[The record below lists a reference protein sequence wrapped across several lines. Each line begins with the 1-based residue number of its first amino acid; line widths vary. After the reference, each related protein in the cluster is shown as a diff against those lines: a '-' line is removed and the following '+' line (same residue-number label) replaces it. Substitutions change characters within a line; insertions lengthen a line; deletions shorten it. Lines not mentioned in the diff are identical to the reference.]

1 MIRITA
7 TGLKTN
13 FRKHLALVWRE
24 DILVT
29 KHGKDIAI
37 LVAPQAAIRSMAD
50 KKQITQKA

>member
-1 MIRITA
+1 MLRLAA

-37 LVAPQAAIRSMAD
+37 LVARQAAIRSMAD